1 MRGQR
6 LGSKSHV
13 NVDRKGS
20 LVRLKSELS
29 SPREVAQNLNKVKSE
44 GGELEEESFQ
54 RGVAED
60 DQREEKDE
68 RSECSVEIEK
78 DNDLQ
83 SEKVK
88 EECCGGG
95 DEKSFKVGEESEN
108 LPGRSKSDGNS
119 SVIEVQCYV
128 ENQNDET
135 NDNEENEHG
144 RSRDDQKEQTD
155 IEKEKVKIDAVKECS
170 ESDEDLKRCSLSNR
184 DLKQCDGE
192 GIARYLKSEGGITEG
207 SESEL
212 DESAARKPQTAQ
224 MCDLFETG
232 SAQVH
237 PAEVDE
243 KSDLKMVYQKREN
256 LIGSRTAEV

>member
-6 LGSKSHV
+6 LGSKSHI

-20 LVRLKSELS
+20 LVRLKSELP
-29 SPREVAQNLNKVKSE
+29 SPQEVAQNLNKVKSE
-44 GGELEEESFQ
+44 GEELEEESFQ
-54 RGVAED
+54 RDVAEN

-68 RSECSVEIEK
+68 RSECSEEIEK
-78 DNDLQ
+78 DDDPQ

-119 SVIEVQCYV
+119 SVIEVQCFV
-128 ENQNDET
+128 ENQNDEK
-135 NDNEENEHG
+135 NDNEENGHG

-155 IEKEKVKIDAVKECS
+155 IEKVKIDAVKEGS

-184 DLKQCDGE
+184 DLKQHDGE
-192 GIARYLKSEGGITEG
+192 GIARSLKSEGGITEG

-212 DESAARKPQTAQ
+212 DESAALKPQTAQ
-224 MCDLFETG
+224 VCDLFENG

-256 LIGSRTAEV
+256 LIGSLTAEV